1 MTTQRR
7 SHQLEYCCWRLSVAA
22 GTVDF
27 MDDAQHRQAW
37 MDRYR
42 EDYETDEAAEID
54 YVQALRT
61 REEMNR
67 IFQLN

>member
-1 MTTQRR
+1 
-7 SHQLEYCCWRLSVAA
+7 
-22 GTVDF
+22 
-27 MDDAQHRQAW
+27 

-61 REEMNR
+61 RAEMNR